1 MLLNKNVISRKVII
15 KQIMSNT
22 IIDSHSYEVYLN
34 TCILLYENNIPPF
47 DVMNFFIYHE
57 PCKTALCC
65 GLIQLNTSYVHL
77 VCTSLYFSA
86 VYYEGFLT
94 FVVKA
99 SEQLSL
105 YYHSL

>member
-1 MLLNKNVISRKVII
+1 MISRKVII

-22 IIDSHSYEVYLN
+22 IIDSRSYEVYLN
-34 TCILLYENNIPPF
+34 TCILLYLSYENNIPPL
-47 DVMNFFIYHE
+47 DVINFFIYHE

-65 GLIQLNTSYVHL
+65 GLMQLNTSYVHL

-94 FVVKA
+94 FVVNA
-99 SEQLSL
+99 SKQLSL